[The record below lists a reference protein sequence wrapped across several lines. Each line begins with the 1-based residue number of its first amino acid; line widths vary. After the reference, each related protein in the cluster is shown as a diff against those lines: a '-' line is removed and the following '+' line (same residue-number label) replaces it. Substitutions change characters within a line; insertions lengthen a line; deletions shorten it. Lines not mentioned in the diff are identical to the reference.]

1 MAKRVMLI
9 EDDETLVEIL
19 HLQLEHAGLEVL
31 TAYEGVE
38 GLALIRK
45 KLPDAIVLDIM
56 MPHMNGYEIC
66 VALQGDEAL
75 RAIPIIVITA
85 VTDEEGP
92 RMDEIWRKRLDV
104 AGFFSKPFDPADLTQ
119 RVLAVLGEN

>member
-1 MAKRVMLI
+1 MAKRVVLI

-19 HLQLEHAGLEVL
+19 KINLEQAGLEVL

-38 GLALIRK
+38 GLALIRE
-45 KLPDAIVLDIM
+45 KLPDAVVLDIM

-66 VALQGDEAL
+66 VALQDDETT

-85 VTDEEGP
+85 VTEEDGP
-92 RMDEIWRKRLDV
+92 RMDEVWRERLGV
-104 AGFFSKPFDPADLTQ
+104 ADFISKPFDPADLTQ
-119 RVLAVLGEN
+119 RVLATVAAD